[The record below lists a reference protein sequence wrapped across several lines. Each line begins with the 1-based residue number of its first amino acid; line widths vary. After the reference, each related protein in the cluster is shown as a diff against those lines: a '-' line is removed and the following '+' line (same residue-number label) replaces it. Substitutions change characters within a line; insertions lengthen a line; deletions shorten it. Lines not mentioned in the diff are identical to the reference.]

1 MKKIINIKVFI
12 VILIDF
18 FVSGFSLNISN
29 YIRIN
34 YLEALI
40 TIETVFACI
49 LVPIIFYILGVY
61 KRSWKYFSISDLWF
75 LVKAC
80 LIANIFIFL
89 IIFIFNRLENIPRLV
104 IILNF
109 FTLTFAT
116 GGSRIIY
123 RTIFERFSFLTSNS
137 TGKIPVLLIG
147 SVDNADS
154 FIRATERKSS
164 VYKVIGI
171 VNEESKVNKEL
182 MIRGIAVLGNIKD
195 IKVITENMNTD
206 NRKPQKIIIVSNNIR
221 GIDMSDIMKFA
232 DLNGITVGRALAP
245 NELLLEGGIKQSLVR
260 DISLE
265 DLLGRR
271 QNKLKHNAVQSF
283 LKNQTILITGAGGSI
298 GSELSR
304 KILNLNPK
312 KLILLDV
319 SENSIYNLK
328 ASLEKYVNKKNI
340 FFLCSN
346 VRNLIEVEKIFSE
359 HKPHIIY
366 HAAALKHVAICEENV
381 SEAIRT
387 NVLATH
393 TLANLS
399 EKYKAKCFVLIS
411 TDKAVNPSSAMGATK
426 KLAESIIQS
435 KDRFSKTK
443 TRFITVRFGNV
454 LGSQGSVVPLF
465 KKQISNGGPITVT
478 HKNVTRFFMTIDE
491 AVSLV
496 LNATLE
502 QYYSKLNLRGSISV
516 LNMGA
521 SIKID
526 ILAKQ
531 MIKLAGMTP
540 NKEIK
545 IVYTGLKKGEKLH
558 EKLYAIDE
566 KKVDVGNKGFFLV
579 KSEVNTISDI
589 KKILEKLNIYCNY
602 SNNKIK
608 KNLFNLIKK

>member
-18 FVSGFSLNISN
+18 FVSGFSLNVSN

-34 YLEALI
+34 YLEAL

-49 LVPIIFYILGVY
+49 LFPIIFYILGVY

-109 FTLTFAT
+109 FTLTFVT

-182 MIRGIAVLGNIKD
+182 MIRGISVLGNIKD

-206 NRKPQKIIIVSNNIR
+206 IRKPQKIIIVSNNIR

-304 KILNLNPK
+304 KILNLSPK
-312 KLILLDV
+312 KLILIDV

-328 ASLEKYVNKKNI
+328 ASLEKYINKNNI
-340 FFLCSN
+340 SFLCSN

>member
-1 MKKIINIKVFI
+1 MKNTINIKVFI

-18 FVSGFSLNISN
+18 FISGFSLNVSN

-34 YLEALI
+34 YLEDL
-40 TIETVFACI
+40 TIETIVACI

-80 LIANIFIFL
+80 LIVNIFIFL

-109 FTLTFAT
+109 FTLTFGT

-137 TGKIPVLLIG
+137 TRKIPVLLIG

-154 FIRATERKSS
+154 FIRATERNSS

-171 VNEESKVNKEL
+171 INEENKVNKEFL
-182 MIRGIAVLGNIKD
+182 LRGIAILGNIKD
-195 IKVITENMNTD
+195 IKVITEKLNTD
-206 NRKPQKIIIVSNNIR
+206 ISKPQKIIIVSNNIR
-221 GIDMSDIMKFA
+221 GSDMSDIMKFA

-304 KILNLNPK
+304 KILNLSPK

-328 ASLEKYVNKKNI
+328 ASLEKYISKKNI
-340 FFLCSN
+340 SFLCSN

-393 TLANLS
+393 ILANLS

-426 KLAESIIQS
+426 KLAEYIIQS

-496 LNATLE
+496 LNATLD

-558 EKLYAIDE
+558 EKLYAVDE

-579 KSEVNTISDI
+579 NSEINTISDI

>member
-18 FVSGFSLNISN
+18 FASGFSLNVSN

-34 YLEALI
+34 YLEAL

-109 FTLTFAT
+109 FTLTFVT

-206 NRKPQKIIIVSNNIR
+206 IRKPQKIIIVSNNIR

-328 ASLEKYVNKKNI
+328 ANLEKYINKNNI
-340 FFLCSN
+340 SFLCSN

>member
-1 MKKIINIKVFI
+1 
-12 VILIDF
+12 
-18 FVSGFSLNISN
+18 
-29 YIRIN
+29 
-34 YLEALI
+34 
-40 TIETVFACI
+40 
-49 LVPIIFYILGVY
+49 
-61 KRSWKYFSISDLWF
+61 LWF

-80 LIANIFIFL
+80 LIVNIFIFL
-89 IIFIFNRLENIPRLV
+89 ILFIFNRLENIPRLV

-109 FTLTFAT
+109 FILTFGT
-116 GGSRIIY
+116 GASRIIY
-123 RTIFERFSFLTSNS
+123 RTIFEKFSLLNSYS

-154 FIRATERKSS
+154 FIRATERNSS
-164 VYKVIGI
+164 IYKVIGI
-171 VNEESKVNKEL
+171 VNDENIVNKEFL
-182 MIRGIAVLGNIKD
+182 IRGIPILGNIKD
-195 IKVITENMNTD
+195 IKIIIENMNTD
-206 NRKPQKIIIVSNNIR
+206 IRKPQKVIIVSNNIK
-221 GIDMSDIMKFA
+221 GSDMSDIMKFA
-232 DLNGITVGRALAP
+232 DVNGITVGRALAP
-245 NELLLEGGIKQSLVR
+245 NELLLERGIKKSLVR

-328 ASLEKYVNKKNI
+328 ASLEKYISKKNI
-340 FFLCSN
+340 SFLCSN
-346 VRNLIEVEKIFSE
+346 VRNSIEVEKIFSE
-359 HKPHIIY
+359 HKPHIVY

-393 TLANLS
+393 ILANLS
-399 EKYKAKCFVLIS
+399 EKYKVKCFVLIS

-465 KKQISNGGPITVT
+465 KKQIDNGGPITVT

-502 QYYSKLNLRGSISV
+502 QYYSKLDLRGSISV

-566 KKVDVGNKGFFLV
+566 KKVDLGNKGFFLV
-579 KSEVNTISDI
+579 KSEVNTKSDI

-608 KNLFNLIKK
+608 KNIFNLIKK

>member
-1 MKKIINIKVFI
+1 MKKIINIKIFI

-18 FVSGFSLNISN
+18 FASGFSLNVSN

-34 YLEALI
+34 YLEAL

-109 FTLTFAT
+109 FTLTFVT

-182 MIRGIAVLGNIKD
+182 MIRGIAVLGSIKD

-206 NRKPQKIIIVSNNIR
+206 IRKPQKIIIVSNNIR

-328 ASLEKYVNKKNI
+328 ANLEKYINKNNI
-340 FFLCSN
+340 SFLCSN

-545 IVYTGLKKGEKLH
+545 IIYTGLKKGEKLH

>member
-12 VILIDF
+12 VIFIDF

-34 YLEALI
+34 YLEAL

-61 KRSWKYFSISDLWF
+61 KRPWKYFSISDLWF

-80 LIANIFIFL
+80 LIANICIFL

-109 FTLTFAT
+109 FTLTFVT
-116 GGSRIIY
+116 GSSRVIY
-123 RTIFERFSFLTSNS
+123 RTIFERFSFLNSNS
-137 TGKIPVLLIG
+137 TNKIPVLLIG

-171 VNEESKVNKEL
+171 INDEIRVNKEL
-182 MIRGIAVLGNIKD
+182 LIRGITILGNIKD

-206 NRKPQKIIIVSNNIR
+206 IRKPQKIIIVSNNIR
-221 GIDMSDIMKFA
+221 GSDMSDIMKFA

-245 NELLLEGGIKQSLVR
+245 NELLLEGEIKQSLVR

-328 ASLEKYVNKKNI
+328 ASLEKYINKNNI
-340 FFLCSN
+340 SFLCSN
-346 VRNLIEVEKIFSE
+346 VRNLTEVEKIFSE

-387 NVLATH
+387 NVLATD
-393 TLANLS
+393 TLTNLS

-545 IVYTGLKKGEKLH
+545 IIYTGLKKGEKLH

-566 KKVDVGNKGFFLV
+566 KKLDVGNKGFFLV
-579 KSEVNTISDI
+579 KSEVNSISDI
-589 KKILEKLNIYCNY
+589 KKTLEKLNIYCNY

>member
-18 FVSGFSLNISN
+18 FASGFSLNVSN

-34 YLEALI
+34 YLEAL

-109 FTLTFAT
+109 FTLTFVT

-137 TGKIPVLLIG
+137 TGKIPILLIG

-206 NRKPQKIIIVSNNIR
+206 IRKPQKIIIVSNNIR

-328 ASLEKYVNKKNI
+328 ANLEKYINKNNI
-340 FFLCSN
+340 SFLCSN

-566 KKVDVGNKGFFLV
+566 KKVDLGNKGFFLV

>member
-18 FVSGFSLNISN
+18 FASGFSLNVSN

-34 YLEALI
+34 YLEAL

-49 LVPIIFYILGVY
+49 LVPIIFYIFGVY

-109 FTLTFAT
+109 FTLTFVT

-206 NRKPQKIIIVSNNIR
+206 IRKPQKIIIVSNNIR

-328 ASLEKYVNKKNI
+328 ASLEKYISKKNI
-340 FFLCSN
+340 SFLCSN
-346 VRNLIEVEKIFSE
+346 VRNSIEVEKIFSE
-359 HKPHIIY
+359 HKPHIVY

>member
-1 MKKIINIKVFI
+1 MKNIINKNFFI
-12 VILIDF
+12 VILIDLII
-18 FVSGFSLNISN
+18 SGMSLNISN

-34 YLEALI
+34 YLEALTLE
-40 TIETVFACI
+40 TIFACL
-49 LVPIIFYILGVY
+49 LVPIIFFILGVY
-61 KRSWKYFSISDLWF
+61 RRSWKYFSISDLWA

-80 LIANIFIFL
+80 LIANICIFL
-89 IIFIFNRLENIPRLV
+89 IIFIFNRLDNIPRLV

-109 FTLTFAT
+109 FTLTFIA

-123 RTIFERFSFLTSNS
+123 RTIFERFSFLGSNA
-137 TGKIPVLLIG
+137 TDKIPVLLIG

-154 FIRATERKSS
+154 FIRVTERKSS
-164 VYKVIGI
+164 VYKVSGI
-171 VNEESKVNKEL
+171 INEESNINKEFL
-182 MIRGIAVLGNIKD
+182 IRGTPVLGSIKD
-195 IKVITENMNTD
+195 IKFIIEKLNTD
-206 NRKPQKIIIVSNNIR
+206 IRKPQKLIIVSNNIK
-221 GIDMSDIMKFA
+221 GSDMADIMKFS
-232 DLNGITVGRALAP
+232 DLNGMTVGRAPAP
-245 NELLLEGGIKQSLVR
+245 NELLEGGVTQSLVR

-271 QNKLKHNAVQSF
+271 QNKLEHSIVQTF

-304 KILNLNPK
+304 KILALSPK

-319 SENSIYNLK
+319 SENAIYNLK
-328 ASLEKYVNKKNI
+328 ASLAIYTKEINI
-340 FFLCSN
+340 IFLCCN
-346 VRNLIEVEKIFSE
+346 VRNTIEVEKIFNE
-359 HKPHIIY
+359 YKPHIIY
-366 HAAALKHVAICEENV
+366 HAAALKHVAICEENI

-387 NVLATH
+387 NTLATH
-393 TLANLS
+393 LLASLS
-399 EKYKAKCFVLIS
+399 EKYKAKCFILIS
-411 TDKAVNPSSAMGATK
+411 TDKAVDPTSAMGVTK

-435 KDRFSKTK
+435 KDRFSKAK

-465 KKQISNGGPITVT
+465 KKQISKGGPITVT
-478 HKNVTRFFMTIDE
+478 HKNVTRFFMTIEE
-491 AVSLV
+491 AVALV

-531 MIKLAGMTP
+531 MVKLTGMTP

-545 IVYTGLKKGEKLH
+545 IKYTGLKKGEKLH

-579 KSEVNTISDI
+579 KSKVYTVNDI
-589 KKILEKLNIYCNY
+589 QKTLEKLNKFCKY

-608 KNLFNLIKK
+608 KDLFNLIKK